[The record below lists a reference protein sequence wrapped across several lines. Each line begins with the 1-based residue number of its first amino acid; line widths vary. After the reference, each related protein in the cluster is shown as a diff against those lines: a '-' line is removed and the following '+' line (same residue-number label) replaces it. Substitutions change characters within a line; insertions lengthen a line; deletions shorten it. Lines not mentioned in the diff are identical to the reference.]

1 MENKS
6 KDTVDIY
13 ESTVNSDSRKNKKIR
28 IESKPQTSPSNQD
41 VDGDIEKE
49 EKTLSILDFSRMVK
63 DFDKTNTTVDET
75 IRDLDY
81 TLTKKE
87 PKRGIWLL
95 EQGEDIDYLDH
106 LSMEEGDFSR
116 ARGRHTWNTAIE
128 NIINTYAPDYNID
141 DEYDALKIMEQ
152 NFKTKRSVNVKSEEE
167 FKESDVQK
175 DVETVTN
182 ELDKTSR
189 NPGV

>member
-13 ESTVNSDSRKNKKIR
+13 ESTVNSDNRKTKKIR
-28 IESKPQTSPSNQD
+28 IDSTPLKKDADDE
-41 VDGDIEKE
+41 IERE
-49 EKTLSILDFSRMVK
+49 DKTLSILDFSKMVK

-81 TLTKKE
+81 TLSKKE

-95 EQGEDIDYLDH
+95 EQGEDIDYLDN
-106 LSMEEGDFSR
+106 LSMQEGDFSR

-152 NFKTKRSVNVKSEEE
+152 KYKKKQSVNVQSEEV
-167 FKESDVQK
+167 FKESEVQK
-175 DVETVTN
+175 DPDTVTN
-182 ELDKTSR
+182 EYDKTTR
-189 NPGV
+189 NTSV